1 MMLALLASPKV
12 QHRDNELL
20 SACTH
25 TYIHTGRENNITN
38 IIELHDHQLEFVG
51 WGNLISK

>member
-25 TYIHTGRENNITN
+25 TYIQGGRTTSPTSLSFM
-38 IIELHDHQLEFVG
+38 II
-51 WGNLISK
+51 NLSLLDGEI